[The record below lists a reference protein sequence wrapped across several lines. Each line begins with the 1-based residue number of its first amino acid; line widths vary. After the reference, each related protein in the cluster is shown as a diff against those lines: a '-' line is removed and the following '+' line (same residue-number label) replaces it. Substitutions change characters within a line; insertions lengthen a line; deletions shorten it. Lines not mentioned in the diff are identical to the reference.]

1 MKKILFVLLLLA
13 IYSCNKSNYRAY
25 RGGMYGTTFS
35 IIYNYHSNL
44 DKYIYDRMN
53 SINASLSMFNPNST
67 ISKFNQKGV
76 MQIAIDSD
84 FEKMYTKAVEVY
96 EATDGAFDISVAPL
110 INAWGFGYK
119 HQKLPTDEV
128 VDSIMNFIGMD
139 KVTMENHFI
148 KKKIDGVELD
158 ASSIA
163 KGLGVDLV
171 AEYLDDKNIKNYMVE
186 IGGEVR
192 VKGVNRNGVKWRVGI
207 DKPLEHDKNREIQ
220 LILNMDDGAVATSGN
235 YRNFYIKDGHKYT
248 HTINPHT
255 GYPVSKSILSASV
268 YSATCMEAD
277 AYATAFMVLGLDA
290 AKSVIKNVKSIE
302 GLIIYGEE
310 DNIRI
315 WMSDGFAKLTSE

>member
-44 DKYIYDRMN
+44 DKDIYDRMN

-310 DNIRI
+310 DSIRI

>member
-44 DKYIYDRMN
+44 DKDIYDRMN

>member
-44 DKYIYDRMN
+44 DKDIYDRMN

-310 DNIRI
+310 DSIRI
-315 WMSDGFAKLTSE
+315 WMSDGFAKLISE

>member
-44 DKYIYDRMN
+44 DKDIYDRMN

-290 AKSVIKNVKSIE
+290 AKSVIKNVKNIE

>member
-1 MKKILFVLLLLA
+1 MKKILFVLLLLV

-44 DKYIYDRMN
+44 DKDIYDRMN

-235 YRNFYIKDGHKYT
+235 YRNFYIKDGQKYT

-310 DNIRI
+310 DSIRI

>member
-44 DKYIYDRMN
+44 DKDIYDRMN

-171 AEYLDDKNIKNYMVE
+171 AEYLDDKNIKNYIVE

-290 AKSVIKNVKSIE
+290 AKSVIKNVKNIE

>member
-44 DKYIYDRMN
+44 DKDIYDRMN

-255 GYPVSKSILSASV
+255 GYPVIKSILSASV

-310 DNIRI
+310 DSIRI

>member
-44 DKYIYDRMN
+44 DKDIYDRMN

-235 YRNFYIKDGHKYT
+235 YRNFYIKDGQKYT

>member
-44 DKYIYDRMN
+44 DKDIYDRMN

-290 AKSVIKNVKSIE
+290 AKSVIKNVKNIE

-315 WMSDGFAKLTSE
+315 WMSDGFAKLISE